1 MGPCAGSWLLAW
13 ELEACPG
20 WGLLGPVSGCSTFFL
35 AFCPGVVGSCFTTAS
50 MAGLF
55 LGAMA
60 QTAQG
65 VFEIARENLSP
76 GASNTQPAR
85 RTLTQ
90 ELVSSRFGVPK
101 KFQSSRFSAPK
112 KFKGSW
118 FWALKSSKVPVFFG
132 GKKPENR
139 NFF

>member
-1 MGPCAGSWLLAW
+1 
-13 ELEACPG
+13 
-20 WGLLGPVSGCSTFFL
+20 
-35 AFCPGVVGSCFTTAS
+35 

-65 VFEIARENLSP
+65 VFEIAWENLSP

-101 KFQSSRFSAPK
+101 KFQSSMFSAPK
-112 KFKGSW
+112 KFKDSW
-118 FWALKSSKVPVFFG
+118 FRALKSSKVPVFFG